1 MPRVYTSRPA
11 LARPAAEGSRHAE
24 RVRRRAGVPRIVRV
38 RLATFNI
45 LHGRSLVD
53 DRVDVDRFA
62 DAVRSLDADVLA
74 LQEVD
79 RDQPRSHR
87 ADLTTVAADAAGAP
101 EHRFVA
107 TLVGE
112 PGVWTAPTGEHQP
125 GRAAYGIAVVS
136 RYPVSAW
143 RTVLLPAPRTRVP
156 VRFPGR
162 RLPTLVRDEPRAALV
177 ARVETSAGPVTVAC
191 THLTFVPG
199 RNLTQLVRLTR
210 SLVAEA
216 TDGEPVV
223 LLGDLNIEAPHAA
236 RTSGWR
242 PLASA
247 PTFPV
252 GEPARQLDHVLA
264 HGPVRATEPAVA
276 VDTGVSD
283 HRALV
288 VPVALG
294 GEHHAS
300 PTRSHAADEDR
311 PPPPTGP
318 REPGRRAGRADEG

>member
-1 MPRVYTSRPA
+1 M
-11 LARPAAEGSRHAE
+11 
-24 RVRRRAGVPRIVRV
+24 

-45 LHGRSLVD
+45 LHGRSTVD

-62 DAVRSLDADVLA
+62 AAVRALDADVLA

-87 ADLTTVAADAAGAP
+87 TDLTTVAAEASGAVD
-101 EHRFVA
+101 HRFVA

-112 PGVWTAPTGEHQP
+112 PGVWSAPTGEHQP
-125 GRAAYGIAVVS
+125 GQAAYGIAVVS
-136 RYPVSAW
+136 RFPVRAW
-143 RTVLLPAPRTRVP
+143 RTVVMPPPRTRVP

-177 ARVETSAGPVTVAC
+177 AHVAAPAGPVTVVC

-210 SLVAEA
+210 SLAEDA
-216 TDGEPVV
+216 RAGEPVV
-223 LLGDLNIEAPHAA
+223 LLGDLNLDAPQAA
-236 RTSGWR
+236 RASGWH
-242 PLASA
+242 PLVSA

-252 GEPARQLDHVLA
+252 AAPTRQLDHVLA
-264 HGPVRATEPAVA
+264 HGPVRSTAPATA
-276 VDTGVSD
+276 VDTGLSD

-288 VPVALG
+288 VTVALG
-294 GEHHAS
+294 GEHAPS

-311 PPPPTGP
+311 SPTAGPPGAGP
-318 REPGRRAGRADEG
+318 AG

>member
-1 MPRVYTSRPA
+1 M
-11 LARPAAEGSRHAE
+11 
-24 RVRRRAGVPRIVRV
+24 RRRAVVPTIGRV

-62 DAVRSLDADVLA
+62 AAVRALDADVLA

-87 ADLTTVAADAAGAP
+87 ADLTAVAAEAAGAVD
-101 EHRFVA
+101 HRFVA

-136 RYPVSAW
+136 RFPVTAW

-177 ARVETSAGPVTVAC
+177 ARVEAPGGPLTVAC

-210 SLVAEA
+210 GLAADVP
-216 TDGEPVV
+216 DGEPVV
-223 LLGDLNIEAPHAA
+223 LLGDLNIEAPQAA

-242 PLASA
+242 ALASA

-264 HGPVRATEPAVA
+264 HGPVRATAPAVA
-276 VDTGVSD
+276 VDTGLSD
-283 HRALV
+283 HRALT

-294 GEHHAS
+294 GERHAS
-300 PTRSHAADEDR
+300 PTRAHAADEDHA
-311 PPPPTGP
+311 PPTAGAGEP
-318 REPGRRAGRADEG
+318 RRRAGRAVEG

>member
-1 MPRVYTSRPA
+1 M
-11 LARPAAEGSRHAE
+11 
-24 RVRRRAGVPRIVRV
+24 

-45 LHGRSLVD
+45 LHGRSTVD

-87 ADLTTVAADAAGAP
+87 ADLTAVAAEAAGAAD
-101 EHRFVA
+101 HRFVA

-112 PGVWTAPTGEHQP
+112 PGVWSAPTGEHQP
-125 GRAAYGIAVVS
+125 GQAAYGIAIVS
-136 RYPVSAW
+136 RYPVLGW
-143 RTVLLPAPRTRVP
+143 RTVIMPPPRTRIP
-156 VRFPGR
+156 VRFPGS

-177 ARVETSAGPVTVAC
+177 ATVQAPAGRATVVCA
-191 THLTFVPG
+191 HLTFVPG

-210 SLVAEA
+210 SLAA
-216 TDGEPVV
+216 DTPHGEPVM
-223 LLGDLNIEAPHAA
+223 LLGDLNVDAPQAA
-236 RTSGWR
+236 RASGWH
-242 PLASA
+242 PLATA
-247 PTFPV
+247 HTFPV
-252 GEPARQLDHVLA
+252 ESPARQLDHVLA
-264 HGPVRATEPAVA
+264 HGPVRATGPAHA
-276 VDTGVSD
+276 VDTGLSD

-288 VPVALG
+288 VQVALG

-311 PPPPTGP
+311 APAAPS
-318 REPGRRAGRADEG
+318 RDAE

>member
-1 MPRVYTSRPA
+1 VRPRVA
-11 LARPAAEGSRHAE
+11 
-24 RVRRRAGVPRIVRV
+24 VPRIESM

-45 LHGRSLVD
+45 LHGRSTVD
-53 DRVDVDRFA
+53 DTVDLDRFA

-87 ADLTTVAADAAGAP
+87 ADLTAVAAEAAGAAD
-101 EHRFVA
+101 HRFVA

-125 GRAAYGIAVVS
+125 GQAAYGIAVVS
-136 RYPVSAW
+136 RYPVTAW
-143 RTVLLPAPRTRVP
+143 RTVVMPPPRTQIP
-156 VRFPGR
+156 VRFPGS

-177 ARVETSAGPVTVAC
+177 ARVDAPGGRITVAC

-210 SLVAEA
+210 SLVEEA
-216 TDGEPVV
+216 LDGEPVV
-223 LLGDLNIEAPHAA
+223 LLGDLNVDAPQAA
-236 RTSGWR
+236 RTSGWH

-247 PTFPV
+247 ATFPV
-252 GEPARQLDHVLA
+252 AEPTRQLDHILA
-264 HGPVRATEPAVA
+264 HGAVRATTQASA
-276 VDTGVSD
+276 VDTGLSD

-294 GEHHAS
+294 GEHQPS
-300 PTRSHAADEDR
+300 PTRPHAADEDR
-311 PPPPTGP
+311 PPSRTPA
-318 REPGRRAGRADEG
+318 EPVHRAHRHVDG

>member
-1 MPRVYTSRPA
+1 V
-11 LARPAAEGSRHAE
+11 
-24 RVRRRAGVPRIVRV
+24 RVRPGAGVPRIGRV

-62 DAVRSLDADVLA
+62 GAVRDLDADVLA

-87 ADLTTVAADAAGAP
+87 ADLTAVAAEAAGAV

-136 RYPVSAW
+136 RYPVTGW

-156 VRFPGR
+156 VRFPGS

-177 ARVETSAGPVTVAC
+177 ARVEAPGGLLTVAC

-216 TDGEPVV
+216 PDGEPVV
-223 LLGDLNIEAPHAA
+223 LLGDLNVDAPQAA

-247 PTFPV
+247 ATFPV

-264 HGPVRATEPAVA
+264 HGAVRATEPAVA
-276 VDTGVSD
+276 VDTGLSD

-288 VPVALG
+288 VPVVLG

-300 PTRSHAADEDR
+300 PTRSHAADEDHA
-311 PPPPTGP
+311 PPTAGAGD
-318 REPGRRAGRADEG
+318 RYRRAAPTAEG

>member
-1 MPRVYTSRPA
+1 M
-11 LARPAAEGSRHAE
+11 
-24 RVRRRAGVPRIVRV
+24 

-45 LHGRSLVD
+45 LHGRSTVD

-87 ADLTTVAADAAGAP
+87 ADLTAVAAEAAGAAD
-101 EHRFVA
+101 HRFVA

-112 PGVWTAPTGEHQP
+112 PGVWAAPTGEHQP
-125 GRAAYGIAVVS
+125 GQAAYGIAIVS
-136 RYPVSAW
+136 RYPVLEW
-143 RTVLLPAPRTRVP
+143 RTVIMPPPRTRIP

-177 ARVETSAGPVTVAC
+177 ASVEAPAGRATVVCA
-191 THLTFVPG
+191 HLTFVPG

-210 SLVAEA
+210 SLAA
-216 TDGEPVV
+216 DAPHGEPAV
-223 LLGDLNIEAPHAA
+223 LLGDLNIDAPQAA
-236 RTSGWR
+236 RASGWH
-242 PLASA
+242 PLATA

-252 GEPARQLDHVLA
+252 AVPSRQLDHVLA
-264 HGPVRATEPAVA
+264 HGPVRATGPAHA
-276 VDTGVSD
+276 VDTGLSD

-288 VPVALG
+288 VQVALG

-311 PPPPTGP
+311 APAVASRDT
-318 REPGRRAGRADEG
+318 E

>member
-1 MPRVYTSRPA
+1 M
-11 LARPAAEGSRHAE
+11 
-24 RVRRRAGVPRIVRV
+24 VPTIGRV

-62 DAVRSLDADVLA
+62 GAVRALDADVLA

-87 ADLTTVAADAAGAP
+87 ADLTAVAAEAAGAVD
-101 EHRFVA
+101 HRFVA

-136 RYPVSAW
+136 RYPVTAW

-177 ARVETSAGPVTVAC
+177 ARVEAPGGPVTVVC

-210 SLVAEA
+210 ELAADVP
-216 TDGEPVV
+216 DGAPVV
-223 LLGDLNIEAPHAA
+223 LLGALNIEAPQAA
-236 RTSGWR
+236 RTRGGR
-242 PLASA
+242 PRA
-247 PTFPV
+247 PAPPFPV
-252 GEPARQLDHVLA
+252 GEPARERAHVLA
-264 HGPVRATEPAVA
+264 HGPVRATAPAVA
-276 VDTGVSD
+276 VDTGLSD

-294 GEHHAS
+294 GERHAS
-300 PTRSHAADEDR
+300 PTREHAADEDHA
-311 PPPPTGP
+311 PPTAGAGEP
-318 REPGRRAGRADEG
+318 RRRAGRTAEG